1 MTPVTTIDPAGRPS
15 GARILD
21 CGGRRLDL
29 TRPQIMGVLNVTPDS
44 FSDGGDF
51 FSVDAAVA
59 HATRMVAEGAAI
71 IDVGGESTRPGAAA
85 VTAEEEL
92 ARVIPVIAAL
102 HAALPDTVISI
113 DTGKPAV
120 MRAAVA
126 AGAGLINDVYAL
138 RLDGAL
144 VAARALGVPVC
155 LMHMQGE
162 PRTMQQAPQYD
173 DVVREVMEFLA
184 ARVDACARAG
194 IPRANLLID
203 PGFGFG
209 KTAAHNLQLLHQL
222 DRFLELGCP
231 LLAGLSR
238 KSLIGTVLGRPVE
251 DRLYGSIALATLA
264 VWQGASIIRAHDV
277 GPTADAVRLCGAVK
291 ESG

>member
-29 TRPQIMGVLNVTPDS
+29 TWPQIMGVLNVTPDS

-144 VAARALGVPVC
+144 GRRARSACRSVSCTCRASRAPCSRPRSTTTWCARSWNFSPPASMPARAPAS
-155 LMHMQGE
+155 
-162 PRTMQQAPQYD
+162 R
-173 DVVREVMEFLA
+173 
-184 ARVDACARAG
+184 ARIC
-194 IPRANLLID
+194 
-203 PGFGFG
+203 
-209 KTAAHNLQLLHQL
+209 
-222 DRFLELGCP
+222 
-231 LLAGLSR
+231 
-238 KSLIGTVLGRPVE
+238 
-251 DRLYGSIALATLA
+251 
-264 VWQGASIIRAHDV
+264 
-277 GPTADAVRLCGAVK
+277 
-291 ESG
+291 